1 MSVAKAAFTEELAV
15 CHSDGAM
22 KKRMALTA
30 RASVNGEGGSAAVGV
45 SNGISN
51 RHEAKVFD
59 VVAGK
64 QTECGGI
71 GKACDGV
78 EEIRDQR
85 SEERRVGKECGA
97 RWGPEYEKNK
107 KKMT

>member
-78 EEIRDQR
+78 EEIRGQEIIEVESEVLIGRTHDGEV
-85 SEERRVGKECGA
+85 SEEIVGG
-97 RWGPEYEKNK
+97 
-107 KKMT
+107 